1 MTHSKTSL
9 TTGLT
14 RALASGLAPRR
25 LLAAG
30 GLSAAVVVAVS
41 FMASGVRAAGDTPP
55 AGPQVP
61 VVSVGARTAGSALA
75 FDGSLQAVRQS
86 TLSAQA
92 SGRIA
97 SLSVKAGDRVKA
109 GQVLAV
115 IDDRAT
121 QAGVAQAQAGVA
133 QADAQLANAQAH
145 FERTRDLRAQGFV
158 AQAALDTAQAQF
170 RAAQAGAAAARA
182 GQTQSSL
189 AQGFTRLTAP
199 YDGWVLQTHAEAG
212 NLAMPGSPVLTV
224 YAPQPIRA
232 VVHVP
237 ASMQAL
243 ARQAQQIE
251 VQLPGT
257 DRWVR
262 PAAQASLPAA
272 DPVSQTVEWR
282 LDLSAADGAEQVP
295 GRSVRV
301 RFVGAPA
308 STSEAPAAQRLVV
321 PASAV
326 LRRGELTAVY
336 VVTSRGE
343 GQPAGFALRAVRT
356 GAAQGDGVEIL
367 AGLKA
372 GDRVAL
378 DPVRAG
384 LSGAVPAVT
393 TGAAAAQ

>member
-1 MTHSKTSL
+1 MIPRKTARL
-9 TTGLT
+9 TQPVVA
-14 RALASGLAPRR
+14 RAQALAPHTQSQRRWVLAGLSLAMVTGVA
-25 LLAAG
+25 LFTAGGVHAQAAAG
-30 GLSAAVVVAVS
+30 A
-41 FMASGVRAAGDTPP
+41 
-55 AGPQVP
+55 PQVP
-61 VVSVGARTAGSALA
+61 VVVVGAQAVGAGVAL
-75 FDGSLQAVRQS
+75 DGSLQAVRQS
-86 TLSAQA
+86 VLSAQA

-121 QAGVAQAQAGVA
+121 QAGVAQAQAGFA
-133 QADAQLANAQAH
+133 EADANLANAKAH

-158 AQAALDTAQAQF
+158 AQAALDTAQAQLK
-170 RAAQAGAAAARA
+170 AAQAGVAAARA
-182 GQTQSSL
+182 GQTQAGV

-199 YDGWVLQTHAEAG
+199 YDGWVLATHAEAG
-212 NLAMPGSPVLTV
+212 GLAMPGAPVLTV

-237 ASMQAL
+237 ASQQTL
-243 ARQAQQIE
+243 AQQAQRIE

-262 PAAQASLPAA
+262 PASQTSLPAA

-282 LDLSAADGAEQVP
+282 LDLSAADGTGQVP
-295 GRSVRV
+295 GRQVRV
-301 RFVGAPA
+301 RFVGGTAQPD
-308 STSEAPAAQRLVV
+308 SQRLVL
-321 PASAV
+321 PETAL
-326 LRRGELTAVY
+326 LRRGELTGVY
-336 VVTSRGE
+336 VVSSKGE

-356 GAAQGDGVEIL
+356 GAVHGSAGVEVL

-384 LSGAVPAVT
+384 LTGAVPA
-393 TGAAAAQ
+393 AQ

>member
-1 MTHSKTSL
+1 L
-9 TTGLT
+9 GAAVFYLAG
-14 RALASGLAPRR
+14 RAD
-25 LLAAG
+25 AAG
-30 GLSAAVVVAVS
+30 EA
-41 FMASGVRAAGDTPP
+41 PP
-55 AGPQVP
+55 TGPQVP
-61 VVSVGARTAGSALA
+61 VVSVGALSAGAALEL
-75 FDGSLQAVRQS
+75 DGNLQPVRQS

-115 IDDRAT
+115 IDDRST
-121 QAGVAQAQAGVA
+121 QAGVAQAQAGFA
-133 QADAQLANAQAH
+133 QADAQLVNARAH
-145 FERTRDLRAQGFV
+145 YERTRDLRAQGFV
-158 AQAALDTAQAQF
+158 AQAALDTAQAQLK
-170 RAAQAGAAAARA
+170 AAEAGVAAARA

-212 NLAMPGSPVLTV
+212 SLAMPGAPVLTV

-237 ASMQAL
+237 ASMQAAAL
-243 ARQAQQIE
+243 SAKQME

-262 PAAQASLPAA
+262 PAATTSLPAA

-282 LDLSAADGAEQVP
+282 LDLSAADGASQVP

-308 STSEAPAAQRLVV
+308 AADSQRLVV
-321 PASAV
+321 PAAAV

-336 VVTSRGE
+336 VVASRGE
-343 GQPAGFALRAVRT
+343 GQTAGFALRAVRT
-356 GAAQGDGVEIL
+356 GATRGDGVEVL

-384 LSGAVPAVT
+384 LSGAVPASNN
-393 TGAAAAQ
+393 GPAASSTATQ

>member
-1 MTHSKTSL
+1 MIPRKTARL
-9 TTGLT
+9 TQPVVA
-14 RALASGLAPRR
+14 RAQALAPHTQSQRRWVLAGLSLAMVTGVA
-25 LLAAG
+25 LFTAGGVHAQAAAG
-30 GLSAAVVVAVS
+30 A
-41 FMASGVRAAGDTPP
+41 
-55 AGPQVP
+55 PQVP
-61 VVSVGARTAGSALA
+61 VVVVGAQAVGAGVAL
-75 FDGSLQAVRQS
+75 DGSLQAVRQS
-86 TLSAQA
+86 VLSAQA

-121 QAGVAQAQAGVA
+121 QAGVAQAQAGFA
-133 QADAQLANAQAH
+133 EADANLANAKAH

-158 AQAALDTAQAQF
+158 AQAALDTAQAQLK
-170 RAAQAGAAAARA
+170 AAQAGVAAARA
-182 GQTQSSL
+182 GQTQAGV

-199 YDGWVLQTHAEAG
+199 YDGWVLATHAEAG
-212 NLAMPGSPVLTV
+212 GLAMPGAPVLTV

-237 ASMQAL
+237 ASQQTL
-243 ARQAQQIE
+243 AQQAQRIE

-257 DRWVR
+257 DRWVP
-262 PAAQASLPAA
+262 PASQTSLPAA

-282 LDLSAADGAEQVP
+282 LDLSAADGAGQVP
-295 GRSVRV
+295 GRQVRV
-301 RFVGAPA
+301 RFVGGTAQPD
-308 STSEAPAAQRLVV
+308 SQRLVL
-321 PASAV
+321 PETAL
-326 LRRGELTAVY
+326 LRRGELTGVY
-336 VVTSRGE
+336 VVSSKGE

-356 GAAQGDGVEIL
+356 GAVHGSAGVEVL

-384 LSGAVPAVT
+384 LSGAVPA
-393 TGAAAAQ
+393 AQ